1 MKQKFLW
8 DRLPAALLLLS
19 LTLFSAGSLAAEAEE
34 EHEEEEE
41 GNAESATINPAMAQ
55 QAGITTA
62 AASPGVILDA
72 ITVYGRTVIDPR
84 GISHIRA
91 RFPGLVISIEP
102 GIGDL
107 VAAGDAV
114 LEIESSESLN
124 NYVIRA
130 PITGIVTARNAN
142 PGETT
147 GDEPLL
153 TLANYD
159 QLWAELAVF
168 PLNAGRIKIGQEVIL
183 RTNAQEIRSS
193 VAHILPGT
201 PELPAIVAR
210 VPLDN
215 RDALWSPGLL
225 MQADVIIGQA
235 DVARRLLHAAR
246 QRGRVAGQQQLRQG
260 LPGAA
265 LAAAGAAAALA
276 AAFGVGLQLLVGR
289 RHGSGRRA
297 GTAHCSAWRA
307 SSRSSRKRSQEP
319 GQSRYLFFCVWCGL
333 LA

>member
-124 NYVIRA
+124 SYVIRA
-130 PITGIVTARNAN
+130 PIAGIVTARNAN

-201 PELPAIVAR
+201 SELPAIVAR

-235 DVARRLLHAAR
+235 DVALAVDNRAIQTFENNPVVFVQEGDIYEPRPVQLGRQDDAR
-246 QRGRVAGQQQLRQG
+246 TEILSG
-260 LPGAA
+260 LELGDQYVVENSYLIKAD
-265 LAAAGAAAALA
+265 LEK
-276 AAFGVGLQLLVGR
+276 
-289 RHGSGRRA
+289 
-297 GTAHCSAWRA
+297 
-307 SSRSSRKRSQEP
+307 SSVEDDD
-319 GQSRYLFFCVWCGL
+319 
-333 LA
+333 

>member
-168 PLNAGRIKIGQEVIL
+168 PLNAERIKVGQEVIL

-235 DVARRLLHAAR
+235 DVALAVDNRAIQTFENNPVVFVQEGDVYEPRPVQLGRQDDAR
-246 QRGRVAGQQQLRQG
+246 TEILSG
-260 LPGAA
+260 LELGDQYVVENSYLIKAD
-265 LAAAGAAAALA
+265 LEK
-276 AAFGVGLQLLVGR
+276 
-289 RHGSGRRA
+289 
-297 GTAHCSAWRA
+297 
-307 SSRSSRKRSQEP
+307 SSVEDDD
-319 GQSRYLFFCVWCGL
+319 
-333 LA
+333 